1 MAGRPADRLPKP
13 EARSPAEQAAIG
25 TEAMVVRVPLIEG
38 TGGQAGRRHVSKGVP
53 GKIAGPWD
61 IDGIWVIQSGSHFA
75 TLLSSGVSN
84 TGANVAGGTCDR
96 PNRNAT
102 GNLSTGQ
109 AIDRWF

>member
-1 MAGRPADRLPKP
+1 
-13 EARSPAEQAAIG
+13 
-25 TEAMVVRVPLIEG
+25 MVVRVPLIEG
-38 TGGQAGRRHVSKGVP
+38 TGGQAGRRHVVALHHTCELPFGAGRSHVSKGIP

-96 PNRNAT
+96 PNRNAN